1 MKYALTASMLAL
13 GLAACGGGG
22 GSAKATL
29 VDACI
34 EDGQDKDACS
44 CQVNALEE
52 ALGSDTLKK
61 MADLAEGEDE
71 AAAEK
76 LMMEIM
82 GEDLDAVMKL
92 GTAMAACGS

>member
-1 MKYALTASMLAL
+1 MKYALAASMLAL
-13 GLAACGGGG
+13 GLAAWGGGG
-22 GSAKATL
+22 NAKATL
-29 VDACI
+29 VDACV
-34 EDGQDKDACS
+34 EDGEDKESCS

-52 ALGSDTLKK
+52 ALGADTLNKL
-61 MADLAEGEDE
+61 AALAEGDDE

-92 GTAMAACGS
+92 GTAMAACE